1 MNFEMFKNFRFHHAH
16 PLIFSLYPASALL
29 AANFGYVALSS
40 VLRPLIFSLI
50 LTLVV
55 YLAVR
60 LVVRGWDKASIITT
74 LLVLVFFNFGH
85 LYDLLKPVTLLNI
98 DIGRLRYL
106 LPLVL
111 IITAGLIFLVQARGR
126 NLRGWNGYLTL
137 FSISLVVL
145 AAGQLAWL
153 TIASGGKIDG
163 ARQAE
168 TLPAHSGA
176 EFTGVKR
183 DVYFII
189 LDKYTRDDYLLK
201 DYGLDISNFIG
212 QLEGLGFYVAKCSQS
227 NYPGTALSIASALNY
242 EYLDELAPD
251 VIENNRSWVNF
262 KPYIDHSRARQF
274 FTDLGYKFV
283 TAETGYEWVEITD
296 ADIIIKRERVGAG
309 LELTSFETLFLKST
323 LLRPLMGIELPV
335 NFTEI
340 VSFEKSHYDRILFT
354 LDQAK
359 NIPDIPGQKF
369 SYLHLV
375 VPHEPYVFTPDG
387 AYKTDQDGDF
397 GYHDNIRF
405 INNQMAAVLEEI
417 IQTSEIP
424 PVIILQADHG
434 NQGEDAYAIF
444 NAYYL
449 PDGGA
454 DQLYPTITP
463 VNSFRLIL
471 DRYFNTNLG
480 LLEDVTYTWVWEDV
494 YDFGILPNPCD
505 R

>member
-1 MNFEMFKNFRFHHAH
+1 MFKNFRFHHIH
-16 PLIFSLYPASALL
+16 PLIISLYPASALL
-29 AANFGYVALSS
+29 VSNYGYVALGSII
-40 VLRPLIFSLI
+40 RPLVFSLAF
-50 LTLVV
+50 TLAV

-74 LLVLVFFNFGH
+74 ILVLVFFNFGH

-98 DIGRLRYL
+98 EIGRLRYL
-106 LPLVL
+106 LPLTLV
-111 IITAGLIFLVQARGR
+111 ISAGLIILVLTKGR
-126 NLRGWNGYLTL
+126 NLRQWNGYLTL
-137 FSISLVVL
+137 FSIALVIL

-153 TIASGGKIDG
+153 TITSSGRNDSS
-163 ARQAE
+163 RLAE
-168 TLPAHSGA
+168 TQPAVSGA
-176 EFTGVKR
+176 EFSGVKR
-183 DVYFII
+183 DVYYII

-201 DYGLDISNFIG
+201 DYGLDVSDFIG
-212 QLEGLGFYVAKCSQS
+212 QLEELGFYVAKCSQS
-227 NYPGTALSIASALNY
+227 NYPGTALSMASSLNY
-242 EYLDELAPD
+242 EYLDELAPE
-251 VIENNRSWVNF
+251 VIENNLSWVHF

-283 TAETGYEWVEITD
+283 TAETGYEWVEITS
-296 ADIIIKRERVGAG
+296 ADIMIKRERVGGG

-323 LLRPLMGIELPV
+323 LLRALMGVDLPV

-340 VSFEKSHYDRILFT
+340 VSFEKSHYNRILFT

-359 NIPDIPGQKF
+359 NIPEIPGNTF
-369 SYLHLV
+369 TYLHLV

-387 AYKTDQDGDF
+387 EYKTDQDDAS
-397 GYHDNIRF
+397 GYQDNIRF
-405 INNQMAAVLEEI
+405 INNQMIPLLEEI
-417 IQTSEIP
+417 IQKSEVP
-424 PVIILQADHG
+424 PVIVLQADHG

-454 DQLYPTITP
+454 DQLYPSITP

-471 DRYFNTNLG
+471 DGYFNTDLG

-494 YDFGILPNPCD
+494 YDFGILPNQCE